1 MGCGADT
8 EANELITDLTTDVSF
23 EIPAI
28 DLDSLIFK
36 LPGDETIPMYDQVTP
51 LTNADLTTGEI
62 SGSGSFDALMRGFKA
77 HLAQEFEKS
86 RITGAEYAKA
96 YTTLTQNAMAT
107 GVQFLLGRDQAYWAA
122 QLAQLQAITARVQLE
137 TAKVQLAQVQ
147 LEALN
152 TKANYALTKMRLSS
166 ESMTYCIAK
175 YNLENTLP
183 AQKDQIL
190 QQTENLTTENDVQ
203 AYNRANILPKNVEIL
218 EAEISKAAK
227 DLEISTY
234 NLSFMLPKQLEML
247 TAQVA
252 QQITETDISEYNLSN
267 ILPGQ
272 LAKLQ
277 AETLNAE
284 QQTDIGEY
292 QLNYI
297 LPKQLALTA
306 EQVETQRS
314 QTLNTRSDGATVAG
328 SVGKQKDLYA
338 QQIVS
343 YQRDAEVKA
352 AKMFTD
358 AWITQKT
365 IDEGLLPPTGFT
377 NASLDDVLS
386 VIKTNNGF

>member
-8 EANELITDLTTDVSF
+8 EANDLIIDLTADASF

-28 DLDSLIFK
+28 DLNSIIFK
-36 LPGDETIPMYDQVTP
+36 LPGDETIPMYGQVDP
-51 LTNADLTTGEI
+51 LTNADLTTGEV

-77 HLAQEFEKS
+77 HLAQEFEKG
-86 RITGAEYAKA
+86 RITGAEYTKA
-96 YTTLTQNAMAT
+96 YTTLTQNAMAA

-137 TAKVQLAQVQ
+137 TTKIQLAQVQ

-152 TKANYALTKMRLSS
+152 SKANYALTKMRLSS
-166 ESMTYCIAK
+166 ESMAYCIAK
-175 YNLENTLP
+175 YNLDNT
-183 AQKDQIL
+183 
-190 QQTENLTTENDVQ
+190 
-203 AYNRANILPKNVEIL
+203 
-218 EAEISKAAK
+218 
-227 DLEISTY
+227 
-234 NLSFMLPKQLEML
+234 LPKQLEML

-252 QQITETDISEYNLSN
+252 QQVTETGISEYNLSN
-267 ILPGQ
+267 LLPGQ
-272 LAKLQ
+272 LAKLE
-277 AETLNAE
+277 AETLNVQ

-292 QLNYI
+292 QLTYI
-297 LPKQLALTA
+297 LPKQLALTT

-314 QTLNTRSDGATVAG
+314 QTLDTRTDGAAVAG
-328 SVGKQKDLYA
+328 SVGKQKDLYS

>member
-1 MGCGADT
+1 LNQEKEPLMGCGADT
-8 EANELITDLTTDVSF
+8 EANELISDLTTDISF
-23 EIPAI
+23 ETPAI
-28 DLDSLIFK
+28 DLDAVIFK
-36 LPGDETIPMYDQVTP
+36 LPGDETIPMYGQVMP

-77 HLAQEFEKS
+77 HLAQEFEKG
-86 RITGAEYAKA
+86 RITGAEYAKT
-96 YTTLTQNAMAT
+96 YSTLTQNAMAAA
-107 GVQFLLGRDQAYWAA
+107 VQFLLGRDQAYWAA
-122 QLAQLQAITARVQLE
+122 QLSQLQAITARVQLE
-137 TAKVQLAQVQ
+137 TTKVQLAQVQ

-152 TKANYALTKMRLSS
+152 SKANYALTKMRLSS
-166 ESMTYCIAK
+166 ESMAYCIAK

-183 AQKDQIL
+183 AQKNQIL
-190 QQTENLTTENDVQ
+190 QQTENLAQEKLNLVSEKARIDQQIENLTTENGIQ
-203 AYNRANILPKNVEIL
+203 
-218 EAEISKAAK
+218 
-227 DLEISTY
+227 TY

-267 ILPGQ
+267 LLPGQ

-277 AETLNAE
+277 AETLNVE

-292 QLNYI
+292 QINYI
-297 LPKQLALTA
+297 LPKQLALTN

-314 QTLNTRSDGATVAG
+314 QTLDTRTDGATIVG
-328 SVGKQKDLYA
+328 SVGKQKELYS
-338 QQIVS
+338 QQITS

-352 AKMFTD
+352 AKIFTD

-377 NASLDDVLS
+377 NASIDDVLD
-386 VIKTNNGF
+386 VVKANNGF

>member
-8 EANELITDLTTDVSF
+8 EANELISDLTTDISF

-28 DLDSLIFK
+28 DLDAVIFK
-36 LPGDETIPMYDQVTP
+36 LPGDETIPMYGQVTP
-51 LTNADLTTGEI
+51 LTNADLTTGEV

-77 HLAQEFEKS
+77 HLTQEFEKG

-96 YTTLTQNAMAT
+96 YTTLTQNAMAA

-137 TAKVQLAQVQ
+137 TTKLQLAQVQ

-152 TKANYALTKMRLSS
+152 SKANYALTKMRLSS

-190 QQTENLTTENDVQ
+190 QQTENLVTEDAVNQYQLTD
-203 AYNRANILPKNVEIL
+203 
-218 EAEISKAAK
+218 
-227 DLEISTY
+227 
-234 NLSFMLPKQLEML
+234 MLPKQLEML

-252 QQITETDISEYNLSN
+252 QQIAETDISEYNLSN
-267 ILPGQ
+267 LLPGQ
-272 LAKLQ
+272 LAKLE
-277 AETLNAE
+277 AETLNVE

-292 QLNYI
+292 QLTYI
-297 LPKQLALTA
+297 LPKQLALTT

-314 QTLNTRSDGATVAG
+314 QTLDTRTDGSAIVG
-328 SVGKQKDLYA
+328 SVGKQKDLYS
-338 QQIVS
+338 QQITS

-377 NASLDDVLS
+377 NASLDDVLD
-386 VIKTNNGF
+386 VIKANNGF

>member
-8 EANELITDLTTDVSF
+8 EANELISDLTTDISF

-28 DLDSLIFK
+28 DLDAVIFK
-36 LPGDETIPMYDQVTP
+36 LPGDETIPMYGQVTP
-51 LTNADLTTGEI
+51 LTNADLTTGEV

-77 HLAQEFEKS
+77 HLTQEFEKG

-96 YTTLTQNAMAT
+96 YTTLTQNAMAA

-137 TAKVQLAQVQ
+137 TTKVQLAQVQ

-152 TKANYALTKMRLSS
+152 SKANYALTKMRLSS

-183 AQKDQIL
+183 AQ
-190 QQTENLTTENDVQ
+190 
-203 AYNRANILPKNVEIL
+203 
-218 EAEISKAAK
+218 
-227 DLEISTY
+227 
-234 NLSFMLPKQLEML
+234 
-247 TAQVA
+247 
-252 QQITETDISEYNLSN
+252 
-267 ILPGQ
+267 
-272 LAKLQ
+272 LAKLE
-277 AETLNAE
+277 AETLNVE

-292 QLNYI
+292 QLTYI
-297 LPKQLALTA
+297 LPKQLALTT

-314 QTLNTRSDGATVAG
+314 QTLDTRTDGAAIVG
-328 SVGKQKDLYA
+328 SVGKQKDLYS
-338 QQIVS
+338 QQITS

-377 NASLDDVLS
+377 NASLDDVLD
-386 VIKTNNGF
+386 VIKANNGF

>member
-8 EANELITDLTTDVSF
+8 EANDLITDLTTDVSF

-137 TAKVQLAQVQ
+137 TAKAQLAQIQ

-190 QQTENLTTENDVQ
+190 QQTENLTTENDIQ
-203 AYNRANILPKNVEIL
+203 TYNLANILPKNAEIL
-218 EAEISKAAK
+218 GAEISKAAK

-252 QQITETDISEYNLSN
+252 QQIAETDISEYNLSN
-267 ILPGQ
+267 LLPKQ
-272 LAKLQ
+272 LAKLE
-277 AETLNAE
+277 AETLNVE